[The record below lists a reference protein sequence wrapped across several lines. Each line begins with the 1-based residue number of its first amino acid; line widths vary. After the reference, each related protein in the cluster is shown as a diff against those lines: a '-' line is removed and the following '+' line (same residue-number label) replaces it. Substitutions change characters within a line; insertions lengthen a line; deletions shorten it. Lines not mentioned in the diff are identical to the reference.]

1 MISIPEFRNEPY
13 LDFTQPENRRA
24 MANAMQKVRSELG
37 QEYDL
42 LIGGDRIKTGNLL
55 KSLNPSNPSQVVGV
69 HHKAT
74 VDLARKAVDDAYQFF
89 GEWSESDP
97 EQRVKMLLRAAAI
110 LRERKLEFNAWLA
123 YEAGKTWPEAEAE
136 TAEAIDFCEFY
147 ARQMLRFLPAAAP
160 VQMPGERD
168 EVRYLPLGVGVIIPP
183 WNFAIAILCGMTTA
197 SLVTGN
203 VTIVK
208 PSSETPT
215 IAHKFA
221 EVLLEAGFPPKS
233 FSLMVGSGAEVG
245 DIIVTHPKTR
255 FISFTGSRDVGLRIN
270 ELAAKPQK
278 GQIWIKRVVAE
289 MGGKDAIVVDR
300 EVDVDAA
307 VHGVM
312 VSAFGYQGQKCSAC
326 SRAIVDEAIYD
337 EFVQKLRDKVVALKV
352 GSPEDPDNYMGPV
365 ISESAKKSI
374 ARYIEQGK
382 QEGRLIAGG
391 GEASREG
398 YFLEPTV
405 IADVDR
411 SARIFQ
417 EEIFGPVLA
426 VTKAKD
432 FDHALE
438 LANDTEYGLTG
449 AVYSNNREKIE
460 KARDRFFVGNLYINR
475 KCTGAMVG
483 AHPFGGFNMS
493 GTDSKAG
500 GPDYLLQFLQAKS
513 IAEKV
518 G

>member
-1 MISIPEFRNEPY
+1 
-13 LDFTQPENRRA
+13 
-24 MANAMQKVRSELG
+24 
-37 QEYDL
+37 
-42 LIGGDRIKTGNLL
+42 
-55 KSLNPSNPSQVVGV
+55 
-69 HHKAT
+69 
-74 VDLARKAVDDAYQFF
+74 
-89 GEWSESDP
+89 
-97 EQRVKMLLRAAAI
+97 
-110 LRERKLEFNAWLA
+110 
-123 YEAGKTWPEAEAE
+123 
-136 TAEAIDFCEFY
+136 
-147 ARQMLRFLPAAAP
+147 MLRFLPAAAP

-337 EFVQKLRDKVVALKV
+337 EFVQKLRDKV
-352 GSPEDPDNYMGPV
+352 SP
-365 ISESAKKSI
+365 
-374 ARYIEQGK
+374 
-382 QEGRLIAGG
+382 
-391 GEASREG
+391 
-398 YFLEPTV
+398 
-405 IADVDR
+405 
-411 SARIFQ
+411 
-417 EEIFGPVLA
+417 
-426 VTKAKD
+426 
-432 FDHALE
+432 
-438 LANDTEYGLTG
+438 
-449 AVYSNNREKIE
+449 
-460 KARDRFFVGNLYINR
+460 
-475 KCTGAMVG
+475 
-483 AHPFGGFNMS
+483 
-493 GTDSKAG
+493 
-500 GPDYLLQFLQAKS
+500 
-513 IAEKV
+513 
-518 G
+518 